1 MNDAPQATPR
11 TSVTRPLYRRPAGL
25 KTKPTHYCPGCGHGT
40 VHKLLAE
47 ILDGLGVR
55 ERTVGV
61 APVGCAVRAYYYL
74 NCDIGEAAH
83 GRAAAVAS
91 SIKRCL
97 PDRIV
102 FSYQG
107 DGDLAAIGMAETIH
121 AANRGENITVIFVN
135 NTVYGMTGGQMAP
148 TTLAGQRTS
157 TTPGGRDILAAGGPI
172 RICELLNS
180 LDGPW
185 HIERVALDG
194 PAGVRRARKA
204 LTTAFQAQ
212 IDGKGYSL
220 IEILSPCPIHMHL
233 SPVDAMRLV
242 KEQVAQI
249 FPVKVFRQEGK
260 RLV

>member
-1 MNDAPQATPR
+1 MSETLPTTPGAATI
-11 TSVTRPLYRRPAGL
+11 RPLYRRPTGL
-25 KTKPTHYCPGCGHGT
+25 KAKPTHYCPGCGHGT
-40 VHKLLAE
+40 VQKLLAE
-47 ILDGLGVR
+47 IMDNLGIR

-61 APVGCAVRAYYYL
+61 APVGCAVRAYYYM

-83 GRAAAVAS
+83 GRAAAVATA
-91 SIKRCL
+91 IKRCL

-121 AANRGENITVIFVN
+121 AANRGENITVVFVN

-157 TTPGGRDILAAGGPI
+157 TTPGGRDTAAGGPI
-172 RICELLNS
+172 RICELLNA

-194 PAGVRRARKA
+194 PAGVRRTRKA

-233 SPVDAMRLV
+233 SPEDAMRLV
-242 KEQVAQI
+242 KEQLIPI